1 MLRKIYRAV
10 VPGFIRRGIRKVR
23 NIPSLFRE
31 FREEYTA
38 RSITYSYYALMLDW
52 MMCSMFLGASPNDYF
67 KYRFYEK
74 SRRFRR
80 QFVTLGRSRFLIRS
94 FNDGSEDQRKLVE
107 DKTIFAHVFADMTKR
122 KILSSEDLAYEAFT
136 SFLASLGRVIIK
148 PADGYNG
155 NGIYILRA
163 SDGEEAIRQAYGS
176 FSQHKYTIEEVL
188 EQDGILRELNPGTVN
203 TMRVNVIN
211 NNGQFEIQNAVLR
224 TGQGNKPVDNLSSGG
239 LVSKIDVETGII
251 ISLFCDVIG
260 QRLLRHPLTG
270 TIMIGQKI
278 PLWDKVRETAIEGA
292 RRISKV
298 RYTSWDIAVIK
309 GGDVAVVEG
318 NTYGNFQNQQ
328 IVDQTGVWEQYKKY
342 L

>member
-1 MLRKIYRAV
+1 MLRKVYCAV

-38 RSITYSYYALMLDW
+38 RSITYSCCALMLDW

-74 SRRFRR
+74 TWRVRR
-80 QFVTLGRSRFLIRS
+80 QFVTRRRMTYLIAA
-94 FNDGSEDQRKLVE
+94 FNNGSEDQRKLVE
-107 DKTIFAHVFADMTKR
+107 DKTIFAHAFADMTKR
-122 KILSSEDLAYEAFT
+122 RILSSEDLAYEAFT
-136 SFLASLGRVIIK
+136 RFLDELGRVIIK

-155 NGIYILRA
+155 NGIYILNA
-163 SDGEEAIRQAYGS
+163 SDGEEDIRRAYGS

-188 EQDGILRELNPGTVN
+188 EQDGIFRELNPGTVN

-211 NNGQFEIQNAVLR
+211 NNGKFELQNAVLR
-224 TGQGNKPVDNLSSGG
+224 TGQGNKPVDNLSAGG
-239 LVSKIDVETGII
+239 LVSKIDIETGII
-251 ISLFCDVIG
+251 ISLFCDVMNKK
-260 QRLLRHPLTG
+260 LLQHPLTG
-270 TIMIGQKI
+270 TIMIGRKI
-278 PLWDKVRETAIEGA
+278 PLWDKVRETALEGA
-292 RRISKV
+292 RRIRKV

-328 IVDQTGVWEQYKKY
+328 VVTQTGVWEQYRRY